1 MKSSKELVKLPKE
14 LVKETQSVLI
24 DKLMQDYELKKEHVA
39 EAVELY
45 YDAQKLRIMHANKL
59 RSEGQSEL
67 TTWFAKWL
75 EYGEKLLYKKL
86 EGWVNGPE
94 APAETKWAIE
104 QYGIGPIIAAGLA
117 AHIDVT
123 RARTVSALWRFAG
136 QDPTADKKVKG
147 QKLQYN
153 ARLKTLCSYKLAE
166 SFVKVSAKE
175 GARYGILYAEFKR
188 EELERNE
195 SGRYALAAKRELA
208 AKNFKKPEIKKLL
221 ESGKLPDG
229 HLHSRAK
236 RRAVKIFLQH
246 YWLKAREAR
255 GLEINE
261 PYAMA
266 ILKHSGQIKAA

>member
-1 MKSSKELVKLPKE
+1 MKEVI
-14 LVKETQSVLI
+14 KETESVLI
-24 DKLMQDYELKKEHVA
+24 DKIIKTYELKKEQIA
-39 EAVELY
+39 EGVELY
-45 YDAQKLRIMHANKL
+45 YDSQKLRIMHANKL
-59 RSEGQSEL
+59 RSEGESEL
-67 TTWFAKWL
+67 ATWFFKWL
-75 EYGEKLLYKKL
+75 GLGEKVLHKKL
-86 EGWVNGPE
+86 ENWVKGPE
-94 APAETKWAIE
+94 SSEETKWALS
-104 QYGIGPIIAAGLA
+104 QDGIGPIIAAGLA
-117 AHIDVT
+117 AHIDVE
-123 RARTVSALWRFAG
+123 RARTVSSLWRFAG
-136 QDPTADKKVKG
+136 LDPTADKKVKG
-147 QKLQYN
+147 KKLQYN
-153 ARLKTLCSYKLAE
+153 ARLKTLCYKLGE

-195 SGRYALAAKRELA
+195 SGRYALAAQRELA

-261 PYAMA
+261 PYAMG